1 MQWMGV
7 KVKKREVK
15 VGLEKKKECIK
26 LQQGKGY
33 IKGGGEV
40 YMEFKIIERGEGGD
54 EEADDGGRRRT
65 GDKRN
70 QVKEE
75 KVI

>member
-1 MQWMGV
+1 M
-7 KVKKREVK
+7 K
-15 VGLEKKKECIK
+15 CT
-26 LQQGKGY
+26 
-33 IKGGGEV
+33 
-40 YMEFKIIERGEGGD
+40 YMELKIIERGEGGD
-54 EEADDGGRRRT
+54 EEADDGGRRKT

>member
-1 MQWMGV
+1 M
-7 KVKKREVK
+7 
-15 VGLEKKKECIK
+15 
-26 LQQGKGY
+26 QQGKGY

-40 YMEFKIIERGEGGD
+40 YMEFKIKEGDG
-54 EEADDGGRRRT
+54 EADDGGRRRT